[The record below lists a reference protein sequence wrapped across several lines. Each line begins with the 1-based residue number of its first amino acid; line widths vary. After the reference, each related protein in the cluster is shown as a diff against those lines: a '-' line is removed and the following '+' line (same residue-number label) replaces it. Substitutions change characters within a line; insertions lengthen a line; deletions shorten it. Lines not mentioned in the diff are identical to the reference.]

1 MPVKPRWIARFAAF
15 AILGCRDL
23 PGSIDRMTDR
33 TRNRNQPAIADP
45 SSDEVGPLGSLG
57 AHDLSAIRSPNGQ
70 DQVPALAP
78 FKSAS
83 LNQWL
88 VTALVSVKNA
98 MPSSPMQCRSP

>member
-1 MPVKPRWIARFAAF
+1 MPKEK
-15 AILGCRDL
+15 L
-23 PGSIDRMTDR
+23 PQGRKALWELIIPQSGR
-33 TRNRNQPAIADP
+33 PY
-45 SSDEVGPLGSLG
+45 SSRRPLG
-57 AHDLSAIRSPNGQ
+57 ARDLSAIRSPNGQ

-88 VTALVSVKNA
+88 VTALVSVKKA